1 MEPAPPLSVWRYREL
16 LPVRGE
22 PVSLQEGGTPP
33 LYHLKTI
40 GKELGLPPE
49 LYAKHEGGMN
59 PTGSFKDRGMTV
71 GVSMACEL
79 GMTSV
84 ACASTGNTSA
94 SLAAYAAK
102 AGVPPCVVL
111 LPAGKVALG
120 KVAQALMHGARV
132 ISIRGNFDRALEM
145 VHELCI
151 THGLY
156 LLNSVNPPYRLEGQ
170 KTIGFEA
177 IDQLGGEVPDRMV
190 LPVGNAGNISAVY
203 KGLRELEALG
213 FIDRLPMM
221 TGIQAAGSA
230 PVVRA
235 IERNLDVLVP
245 ESAPETIAT
254 AIRIGAPVNAEK
266 ALVAIRATGG
276 TAASVT
282 DEEILAMQR
291 DLARKE
297 GGIGGVEPASAASVA
312 GIRKLAE
319 LGLIDKD
326 ERIVC
331 VVTGHLLKDP
341 ETVVRQCE
349 PPPPRSTRICLA
361 ALCLALILIAAP
373 ATAQEAAVRVL
384 PDGTA
389 YEASITVTGG
399 SEHTFWTPGMLGGE
413 RVPLQVEDLK
423 VLGPAGPVEYQD
435 AGRGGV
441 ITFPEGN
448 YTITYRA
455 PVRDNRLVAAFD
467 TPYAVTV
474 DLPGGFDVRN
484 PLIGMVS
491 PPGAVISTGPNGT
504 TEVAWDGIRV
514 VEVRFYTPEREIL
527 LTTFGTIWL
536 AVALVLI
543 LPPLVISR
551 RKEGE

>member
-1 MEPAPPLSVWRYREL
+1 MYRLVCVHCAATYAPDQIIYTCKHCGHLLTVEYDLDSIDVSRDEWDRRPLSVWRYREI

-22 PVSLQEGGTPP
+22 PVSLQEGGTP
-33 LYHLKTI
+33 LYHLEKI
-40 GKELGLPPE
+40 GKDLGLPE
-49 LYAKHEGGMN
+49 LYAKHEGMN

-71 GVSMACEL
+71 GVSMARQL

-102 AGVPPCVVL
+102 AGIPCVVL

-151 THGLY
+151 SHGLY
-156 LLNSVNPPYRLEGQ
+156 LLNSVNPYRLEGQ

-177 IDQLGGEVPDRMV
+177 IDQLGDVPDRIV

-221 TGIQAAGSA
+221 TGIQAAGSQ
-230 PVVRA
+230 PVVKA
-235 IERNLDVLVP
+235 IEQNLDELVP
-245 ESAPETIAT
+245 EPAPETVAT

-276 TAASVT
+276 TAAAVT
-282 DEEILAMQR
+282 DDEILRMQQ
-291 DLARKE
+291 DLARME
-297 GGIGGVEPASAASVA
+297 GIGVEPASAASVA

-319 LGLIDKD
+319 QGLIDKD

-349 PPPPRSTRICLA
+349 PPIEIDADLHSLLS
-361 ALCLALILIAAP
+361 AL
-373 ATAQEAAVRVL
+373 R
-384 PDGTA
+384 
-389 YEASITVTGG
+389 
-399 SEHTFWTPGMLGGE
+399 
-413 RVPLQVEDLK
+413 
-423 VLGPAGPVEYQD
+423 
-435 AGRGGV
+435 
-441 ITFPEGN
+441 
-448 YTITYRA
+448 
-455 PVRDNRLVAAFD
+455 
-467 TPYAVTV
+467 
-474 DLPGGFDVRN
+474 
-484 PLIGMVS
+484 
-491 PPGAVISTGPNGT
+491 
-504 TEVAWDGIRV
+504 
-514 VEVRFYTPEREIL
+514 
-527 LTTFGTIWL
+527 
-536 AVALVLI
+536 
-543 LPPLVISR
+543 
-551 RKEGE
+551 